1 MTRKR
6 FDFCSRLFNFA
17 ILGTRRRG
25 PFMKSWVLGASAAF
39 IAASIA
45 ASPPANAG
53 LVTYDVN
60 LTFNA
65 GDTPFSA
72 NGVTGMIS
80 GPGTIQGTFTVDSL
94 TNVIETA
101 SIVAQAGTTV
111 IADYTLGPGYSGLTG
126 GYNFGY
132 TDAGFSEPGY
142 ETPDFEALFF
152 YPSGSTVYTGDDV
165 FGSKIEFY
173 NGLGQRIAEFQLS
186 GTILPAAAVPE
197 PATWVML
204 LAGVGGLAVMRV
216 TRRRPVARLSESTT
230 DRSGHPRENRSRRL
244 EWDQG
249 QRRAGERDVESRRAL
264 PHGRNGEFPE
274 ISRDRGGIIIADEH
288 LRPQRAGSGTASFPR
303 RARLIRAGPA
313 RRGRVVGD
321 RRARRGL

>member
-6 FDFCSRLFNFA
+6 SDFCSSLFNFA
-17 ILGTRRRG
+17 ILCTRQRG
-25 PFMKSWVLGASAAF
+25 PVMKSWVLGAVASAAF
-39 IAASIA
+39 IAGSVA
-45 ASPPANAG
+45 ASAPANAG

-101 SIVAQAGTTV
+101 SIIAQAGTTV
-111 IADYTLGPGYSGLTG
+111 IADYTLGPGYSGLG
-126 GYNFGY
+126 FGYNLGY
-132 TDAGFSEPGY
+132 TSASFSEPGY

-173 NGLGQRIAEFQLS
+173 NGQGQRIAEFQLT

-197 PATWVML
+197 PATWAML
-204 LAGVGGLAVMRV
+204 LVGFGALATIRL
-216 TRRRPVARLSESTT
+216 TRQRPAARLSASTT
-230 DRSGHPRENRSRRL
+230 DQSSRAPR
-244 EWDQG
+244 
-249 QRRAGERDVESRRAL
+249 
-264 PHGRNGEFPE
+264 
-274 ISRDRGGIIIADEH
+274 
-288 LRPQRAGSGTASFPR
+288 
-303 RARLIRAGPA
+303 
-313 RRGRVVGD
+313 
-321 RRARRGL
+321 